1 MIQSDIAIVGGGI
14 AGLWLQTV
22 FSEAGFS
29 SILIEKD
36 GLGGG
41 QTLASQGM
49 IHGGLKY
56 DLQGTPSDASQ
67 VISDMPDVWRRCLA
81 GQQYPDLREVKLL
94 AERYF
99 LFSDNALSGR
109 LTAYLGAHA
118 IAGDTRRL
126 SRPEYPRPFD
136 NSAFR
141 GVLYELPDAV
151 LDTVSLMSTLAS
163 GQVGRLIRGTPTVI
177 RSAHGID
184 EIRLDGAISVRARCY
199 ILAAGQGNGQLITD
213 GGFNVPMQTR
223 ALHQV
228 MIKGKLPPLY
238 AHAVSL
244 KSRDK
249 PRLTITSHPCDDGDI
264 VWYLGGA
271 LAESG
276 VRRSENEQIAYCQ
289 SELKALLP
297 FVDLSDCRWATLRVD
312 RAEFLQPDGSRPD
325 APYCTRSGNVI
336 FCWPT
341 KLTLVPMLADQVR
354 KLIGEQPGLAQP
366 LTDDI
371 NQARL
376 AETPWAAAFR

>member
-14 AGLWLQTV
+14 AGLWLQAV

-56 DLQGTPSDASQ
+56 DLQGTPSGASQ

-94 AERYF
+94 ADRYY

-109 LTAYLGAHA
+109 LTAHLGAHA

-136 NSAFR
+136 NRDFR

-151 LDTVSLMSTLAS
+151 LDTVSLVSTLAS
-163 GQVGRLIRGTPTVI
+163 SQASRLIHGTPTVI
-177 RSAHGID
+177 RSDLGID
-184 EIRLDGAISVRARCY
+184 EIRLDDGTPIRAQCY
-199 ILAAGQGNGQLITD
+199 ILAAGQGNAQLITD
-213 GGFNVPMQTR
+213 GGFHVPMQTR

-228 MIKGKLPPLY
+228 MVKGELPPLY

-249 PRLTITSHPCDDGDI
+249 PRLTITSHSCSDGEI
-264 VWYLGGA
+264 VWYIGGA

-276 VRRSENEQIAYCQ
+276 VRRGEHEQIAYCQ
-289 SELKALLP
+289 SELNALLP
-297 FVDLSDCRWATLRVD
+297 FVDLSYCRWATLRVD

-341 KLTLVPMLADQVR
+341 KLTLVPMLANQVQE
-354 KLIGEQPGLAQP
+354 LIDEQPGFPQP
-366 LTDDI
+366 LTDGVE
-371 NQARL
+371 QAGL
-376 AETPWAAAFR
+376 SKTPWAVAFT